1 MSEIVLEAKKAL
13 RALVLR
19 GRTESLAKETEEAFA
34 DSLLDI
40 ATKKQLQRIGC
51 YLSFGSEP
59 ATGSF
64 VRRAASRGIA
74 IYCPRVEAD
83 GEMVMAALGAETSIH
98 KLGFR
103 EPTGEVIHP
112 AELKLIIVPALA
124 IDFAG
129 MRLGRGAGFFD
140 RYLKNYQGPT
150 VGLVFDSEF
159 VAAVPSLTHDQ
170 PVSQVVTQSRIISI
184 PFQR

>member
-1 MSEIVLEAKKAL
+1 MNEIVSEAKKTL
-13 RALVLR
+13 RASVLR
-19 GRTESLAKETEEAFA
+19 DRTESLAKDTEEAFGN
-34 DSLLDI
+34 SLLDI
-40 ATKKQLQRIGC
+40 AAKKQLQRIGC

-64 VRRAASRGIA
+64 VRRAASLGIA

-83 GEMVMAALGAETSIH
+83 GEMVMAALGAETSIN
-98 KLGFR
+98 KLGFK
-103 EPTGEVIHP
+103 EPTGEVIP
-112 AELKLIIVPALA
+112 AAELELIIVPALA

-140 RYLKNYQGPT
+140 RYLEHYQGPT
-150 VGLVFDSEF
+150 VGLVFDLEF

-170 PVSQVVTQSRIISI
+170 SVSQVVTQSRIISI
-184 PFQR
+184 PFER